1 VNNPLP
7 LIQIIDDDPSV
18 VLGLKRLL
26 RACGMQIQ
34 TFASGEEFL
43 TREKPKEADC
53 IIIDIQ
59 MPGMTG
65 LDVQAHLNNAGS
77 HVPLIFM
84 TAYATEDIEEQ
95 ALRAGAIGFL
105 KKPIPSEKLIELIR
119 VALQHPGKQGH

>member
-65 LDVQAHLNNAGS
+65 LDVQAHLMHAGS
-77 HVPLIFM
+77 HVPIIFM

-95 ALRAGAIGFL
+95 TLRAGAIGFL

-119 VALQHPGKQGH
+119 VALQPPGNQGH

>member
-65 LDVQAHLNNAGS
+65 LDVQAHLKHAGS

-95 ALRAGAIGFL
+95 TLRAGAIGFL

-119 VALQHPGKQGH
+119 VALQPPGNQGH